1 MPVSNLLELNPDK
14 LFEEHSISEI
24 QEIQKKLQT
33 EIDRKREELRTMVG
47 ERYRDLIE
55 AADTIA
61 DMKATA
67 EGIVSHIDKMTDKC
81 KQLQEQQLLGF
92 TPSSS
97 TKSSS
102 GSAPKSSFYSVA
114 VQIRVLIVI
123 PEHIWIAFDEE
134 NYLRAAQLF
143 LFARHLNTGLQLQ
156 SGGDSGLS
164 GKQIEYLFPVV
175 ERQWSTISDF
185 LPTILKNC
193 EEKIKKQDATN
204 DEVAKSL
211 CAFALLEGLS
221 SQQLLTRFLELRTRA
236 LQRTFQSESYTSVKA
251 CVLDSVK
258 LLVQTF
264 SLLQACFV
272 GTLEDGVM
280 HEGLIYQILK
290 SIVGQDAPPSI
301 SLIDLRDTIGF
312 KLLPSV
318 ILEFRPS
325 SPQQVDPLL
334 PGLIKE
340 SLSSWVDA
348 TREYVC
354 QEVTML
360 LKLVRTLRGLAAV
373 RAGHAAIS
381 QDHAAICR
389 SLLVPQGADLW
400 GTFFRP
406 SLSSCAH
413 SLVDQQW
420 CSALQKVKS
429 AVGAAVKD
437 ITYIR
442 LHEPEQDLRWFVWKE
457 WETDLPQADQEAPDG
472 KGLLMKAKG
481 YSPRIEKLCSEFDSQ
496 LEGLLKDLNHYI
508 EDRDNT
514 SISKSFAE
522 SSEEHSDRKKLQ
534 EHLQKCSLDNMKQL
548 VNYVLEKQSN
558 DSDGNPL
565 LLARFLQAM
574 CDLCPHLQQCLMPQ
588 SYRIS
593 VHSSDGPQ
601 EVTPW
606 QEVCNLLKQ
615 ESLLLW
621 NRWKECSSKRIQKLV
636 GDTLFF
642 PTNLEKLMCLMPQW
656 DVVTI
661 EEEGEGGHRVQSKI
675 RVPSQPSLPL
685 QTLLNNVCHE
695 VNAVA
700 PHTLPRPSSP
710 QQVDPLLPGLIKE
723 SLSSWVDA
731 TREYVCQEVTM
742 LLKLVRTLRGLAA
755 VRAGHAAISQDH
767 AAICRSLLVPQGADL
782 WGTFFRPSLSSC
794 AHSLVDQQWCSA
806 LQKVKSAVGA
816 AVKDITYIRLHEPEQ
831 DLRWFV
837 WKEWETD
844 LPQADQEAPDGKGL
858 LMKAKGYSPRI
869 EKLCSEFDSQL
880 EGLLKDLNHYIEDRD
895 STSISKSFA
904 ESSEEHSD
912 RKKLQE
918 HLQKCSLDNM
928 KQLVNYVLEKQSNDS
943 DGNPLLLARFL
954 QAMCDLCPHLQQC
967 LMPQSYRIS
976 VHSSDGP
983 QEVTPWQEVCNLL
996 KQESLL
1002 LWNRW
1007 KECSSK
1013 RIQKLVGDTLF
1024 FPTNLEKLMCL
1035 MPQWDVVTIEE
1046 EGEGGHRVQ
1055 SKIRV
1060 PSQPSLPLQTL
1071 LNNVCHEVNAVAPH
1085 TLPRKIHQ
1093 DLVECIIGLIFDF
1106 YKTTMNTKPLSQAQS
1121 LQFLLDVKY
1130 LTLLLVPR
1138 DNKVL
1143 MGCSQE
1149 LCEKLESEVDPFDL
1163 DVFSPYIQNNI
1174 KRSVQRT
1181 QGLLGILVAWPEK
1194 LCHTAPVRGQ
1204 GSGDSSASGQT
1215 GGIDDPSVLPLGPTA
1230 QWFPLLPVTGPASGS
1245 RLSTTGAAPV
1255 VAAGAAT
1262 VQQADKSQPK
1272 KAPTPKQKIDPSP
1285 GEIVRSGAAA
1295 FFGAMSTD
1303 WFG

>member
-193 EEKIKKQDATN
+193 EEKIQKQDATN

-348 TREYVC
+348 TREYVS

-413 SLVDQQW
+413 SLV
-420 CSALQKVKS
+420 
-429 AVGAAVKD
+429 
-437 ITYIR
+437 
-442 LHEPEQDLRWFVWKE
+442 
-457 WETDLPQADQEAPDG
+457 
-472 KGLLMKAKG
+472 
-481 YSPRIEKLCSEFDSQ
+481 
-496 LEGLLKDLNHYI
+496 N
-508 EDRDNT
+508 
-514 SISKSFAE
+514 
-522 SSEEHSDRKKLQ
+522 
-534 EHLQKCSLDNMKQL
+534 
-548 VNYVLEKQSN
+548 
-558 DSDGNPL
+558 
-565 LLARFLQAM
+565 
-574 CDLCPHLQQCLMPQ
+574 
-588 SYRIS
+588 
-593 VHSSDGPQ
+593 
-601 EVTPW
+601 
-606 QEVCNLLKQ
+606 
-615 ESLLLW
+615 
-621 NRWKECSSKRIQKLV
+621 
-636 GDTLFF
+636 
-642 PTNLEKLMCLMPQW
+642 
-656 DVVTI
+656 
-661 EEEGEGGHRVQSKI
+661 
-675 RVPSQPSLPL
+675 
-685 QTLLNNVCHE
+685 
-695 VNAVA
+695 
-700 PHTLPRPSSP
+700 
-710 QQVDPLLPGLIKE
+710 
-723 SLSSWVDA
+723 
-731 TREYVCQEVTM
+731 
-742 LLKLVRTLRGLAA
+742 
-755 VRAGHAAISQDH
+755 
-767 AAICRSLLVPQGADL
+767 
-782 WGTFFRPSLSSC
+782 
-794 AHSLVDQQWCSA
+794 QQWCSA

-1204 GSGDSSASGQT
+1204 GSGGSSASGQT

-1255 VAAGAAT
+1255 VATGAAT
-1262 VQQADKSQPK
+1262 VQQAEKSQPK
-1272 KAPTPKQKIDPSP
+1272 KASTPKQKIDPSP